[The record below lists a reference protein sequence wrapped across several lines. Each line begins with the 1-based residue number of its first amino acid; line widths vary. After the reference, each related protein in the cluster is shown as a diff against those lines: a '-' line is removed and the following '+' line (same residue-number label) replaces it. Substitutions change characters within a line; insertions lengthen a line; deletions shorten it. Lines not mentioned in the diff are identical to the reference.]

1 MHHNPFT
8 SPLPS
13 LFGFQMSCPRF
24 RFRRMSICDS
34 FRSFS
39 VPISVFARSPSSS
52 CLPCSG
58 LLNPPSYMCF
68 SHSVYFSCAPFHL
81 SSAPS
86 LSHRRISRA
95 WFIRIAYA
103 FIQRRRYM
111 SRNLRFDFTC
121 RACIEIRLR
130 VVHGARQV
138 NWGQLPLDRFFQ
150 MIFAPHVP

>member
-58 LLNPPSYMCF
+58 LPNPPSYMCF
-68 SHSVYFSCAPFHL
+68 SHSVYFSCAPFICLPLRLSLIVVYHEHGSYVLHMHL
-81 SSAPS
+81 YNADVACPGT
-86 LSHRRISRA
+86 RV
-95 WFIRIAYA
+95 
-103 FIQRRRYM
+103 
-111 SRNLRFDFTC
+111 RFDFTC
-121 RACIEIRLR
+121 CACIEIRLR

-138 NWGQLPLDRFFQ
+138 NWGQFRLDNCHWIDSSR
-150 MIFAPHVP
+150 